1 MKLATPIIV
10 VLALSAIAF
19 AACGSDDAG
28 VTDLDGTTWGEAT
41 VEGYELAGTLDI
53 MFDDGT
59 MSVTGGCNTMNGAYS
74 IDDGVLTAGP
84 MAMTMMACPDPL
96 MDQDTWFAGL
106 LDAGLDVMMDGD
118 DLVLSADDVTITL
131 QPAG

>member
-1 MKLATPIIV
+1 MKLTTPFV
-10 VLALSAIAF
+10 AALVLGAAAL

-59 MSVTGGCNTMNGAYS
+59 MSVIGGCNTMNGAYS

-84 MAMTMMACPDPL
+84 MVMTRMACPDPL

-106 LDAGLDVMMDGD
+106 LGAGLDVMMDGD
-118 DLVLSADDVTITL
+118 DLVLSSDDVTITL